1 MMADYLSLW
10 WIWVCIALGL
20 GVVEL
25 LAPGFIFLG
34 FAIGAVIMAGIVAI
48 MSRTDSAVI
57 SFNEVAILDV
67 TNVAAL
73 MAIFAILS
81 LGAWIVLKAAFRKQ
95 SSGARI
101 VTHDINDN

>member
-1 MMADYLSLW
+1 MAAYFSLW
-10 WIWVCIALGL
+10 WVWICVALAL

-34 FAIGAVIMAGIVAI
+34 FAIGALSMAVFVFVMPA
-48 MSRTDSAVI
+48 
-57 SFNEVAILDV
+57 

-73 MAIFAILS
+73 IAMFAILS
-81 LGAWIVLKAAFRKQ
+81 LIGWVVLRMMFRRQ

-101 VTHDINDN
+101 VKRDINDG

>member
-1 MMADYLSLW
+1 MADCLSLW
-10 WIWVCIALGL
+10 WVWICIALGL
-20 GVVEL
+20 GVIEL

-34 FAIGAVIMAGIVAI
+34 FAIGAVIMAGIVAVV
-48 MSRTDSAVI
+48 SRTETTVI
-57 SFNEVAILDV
+57 SLNDIAIFDT
-67 TNVAAL
+67 TNIAAL
-73 MAIFAILS
+73 LAVFAIVS